1 MHPEALSF
9 VTQAAQIYGA
19 AGPVYEIGSRNI
31 NGSVRPIFAGLPYL
45 GVDVT
50 PGPDVDVV
58 ADATGYD
65 PRQPPEGFEPATV
78 VCCEV
83 LEHAP
88 EAEAIMRQACDVLTP
103 GGLLIV
109 TVATDGRAP
118 HSAVDGGPV
127 RDGEFYRN
135 LSPADLT
142 RWLNQALVSVL
153 SVEVVPSRGD
163 LYVVGRKAVT

>member
-1 MHPEALSF
+1 MHAEAFRF
-9 VTQAAQIYGA
+9 VARAAQAYGA

-45 GVDVT
+45 GVDVE

-58 ADATGYD
+58 ADAAHYD
-65 PRQPPEGFEPATV
+65 PRAQAERFEPATV

-88 EAEAIMRQACDVLTP
+88 DAEAITRQACDVLTP
-103 GGLLIV
+103 GGLLII

-118 HSAVDGGPV
+118 HSAVDGGVV
-127 RDGEFYRN
+127 RNGEFYRN
-135 LSPADLT
+135 LSPSDLT
-142 RWLNQALVSVL
+142 GWMTRARVSVI
-153 SVEVVPSRGD
+153 SAEVVLSRGD
-163 LYVVGRKAVT
+163 LYVVGRKA